1 MGYLLEEVADRPP
14 IVLVD
19 FHGEATAEK
28 IALGWYLDGRV
39 SAVVGTHTHVGTIDT
54 RVLPRGTAYIT
65 DIGMV
70 GPADSVIGDNI
81 DSVLDRFLTMMPHR
95 LSVGKGKVTF
105 NSVVAEVDDRSGQAL
120 SINRL
125 DLEYDPSEG

>member
-1 MGYLLEEVADRPP
+1 MALENVSLSGKEAAGYIIPLGPFN
-14 IVLVD
+14 LV
-19 FHGEATAEK
+19 F
-28 IALGWYLDGRV
+28 
-39 SAVVGTHTHVGTIDT
+39 VV
-54 RVLPRGTAYIT
+54 T